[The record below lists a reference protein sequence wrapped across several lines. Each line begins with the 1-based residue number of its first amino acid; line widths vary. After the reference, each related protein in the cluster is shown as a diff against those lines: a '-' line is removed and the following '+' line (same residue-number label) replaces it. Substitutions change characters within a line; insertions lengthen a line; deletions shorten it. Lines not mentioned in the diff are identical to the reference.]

1 MKPQGEKLNSLDQFA
16 QKLFTEGHYESVAV
30 ASRRDAVLQRSV
42 YTYMY
47 IATLCMSENVYTTH
61 RII

>member
-16 QKLFTEGHYESVAV
+16 QKLLTEGHYESAAV

-42 YTYMY
+42 YTYMV
-47 IATLCMSENVYTTH
+47 TLCMGENVYTTH
-61 RII
+61 